1 MISYIHVIVGVYNI
15 SDTEWAVMKYTDN
28 NLTVAGKGKG
38 FESFRKSFG
47 NDDRGYGYIRI
58 MGGDELSKRPKFI
71 FVTWCG
77 ESVPAM
83 QKVISI

>member
-1 MISYIHVIVGVYNI
+1 MNI

>member
-1 MISYIHVIVGVYNI
+1 
-15 SDTEWAVMKYTDN
+15 MKYTDN

-83 QKVISI
+83 QKVISIQSIVPTLLLLCSLIIPNNLL